1 MGMGYNHEAI
11 YVAVYNLRRFMT
23 DKFDCIIIGAGPSGI
38 ACAYTLAKAGLN
50 VIVFERGEYPGSK
63 NVSGGVLYSTVLN
76 KLIPN
81 FWQEAPVERH
91 VTKRRYSILSE
102 NSEMAVELSFNR
114 FNEPPYNNSF
124 TVLRSKFD
132 QWFAKKA
139 EDAGALILAET
150 VVDDFIWENGKVVG
164 VKARREGGDIYADVV
179 VCAEGAN
186 SLLAEKAGLKKKPT
200 DHQMITAAKEVI
212 ILPKEV
218 IEDRFNLSG
227 DEGVVMEF
235 FGDAVKDMIGSGFIY
250 TNKDSLS
257 VGVGCPISVMKKSNM
272 RPNDL
277 LDAFKSHPMIKK
289 FLRGGRTEELSAKMI
304 PEPGYKNL
312 PQFVTNGLLIVGD
325 AAGLVN
331 PSLYREGSNMAMASG
346 VMAAETIIEA
356 KEKGDFS
363 EAGLAGYGRRLRE
376 SFVMQDLQRY
386 GDAPEKVSAM
396 PQLFKEYPDAI
407 LKMVEGYFTISDIAK
422 EEIQKQA
429 WDGFKD
435 KVSVWRFLWD
445 VYKMRRGIL

>member
-1 MGMGYNHEAI
+1 
-11 YVAVYNLRRFMT
+11 MT

-38 ACAYTLAKAGLN
+38 ACAYKLAKAGLN
-50 VIVFERGEYPGSK
+50 IVVFERGEYPGSK

-76 KLIPN
+76 KLIPE
-81 FWQEAPVERH
+81 FWKEAPVERH
-91 VTKRRYSILSE
+91 VTKRRYSILSKD
-102 NSEMAVELSFNR
+102 SDIALELTFDSFN
-114 FNEPPYNNSF
+114 NPPYNNSF

-139 EDAGALILAET
+139 EDAGAIILTET
-150 VVDDFIWENGKVVG
+150 VVDDFIWKDGKIAG
-164 VKARREGGDIYADVV
+164 VRARREGGDVFADVI

-186 SLLAEKAGLKKKPT
+186 SLLAEKAGLKKKST
-200 DHQMITAAKEVI
+200 DHQMISAAKEI
-212 ILPKEV
+212 ISLPREV

-235 FGDAVKDMIGSGFIY
+235 FGDAVKGMIGSGFIY

-257 VGVGCPISVMKKSNM
+257 VGIGCPISVMKENNM

-277 LDAFKSHPMIKK
+277 LDAFKAHPMVRK
-289 FLRGGRTEELSAKMI
+289 FLRGGKTEELSAKMI

-312 PQFVTNGLLIVGD
+312 PKFIANGLLIVGD

-346 VMAAETIIEA
+346 VIAGEAILEA

-363 EAGLAGYGRRLRE
+363 EATLNSYVNRLND
-376 SFVMQDLQRY
+376 SFVMNDLKRY
-386 GDAPEKVSAM
+386 GNAPERLSKM
-396 PQLFKEYPDAI
+396 PQLFKEYPEAI
-407 LKMVEGYFTISDIAK
+407 LKMAEGYFTVSDLPK
-422 EEIQKQA
+422 GEIQQSARK
-429 WDGFKD
+429 DFKD
-435 KVSVWRFLWD
+435 KISIWKFLWD
-445 VYKMRRGIL
+445 IYRMKRGIL

>member
-1 MGMGYNHEAI
+1 
-11 YVAVYNLRRFMT
+11 MT

-38 ACAYTLAKAGLN
+38 ACAYKLAKAGLN
-50 VIVFERGEYPGSK
+50 IVVFERGEYPGSK

-76 KLIPN
+76 KLIPE
-81 FWQEAPVERH
+81 FWKEAPVERH
-91 VTKRRYSILSE
+91 VTKRRYSILSKD
-102 NSEMAVELSFNR
+102 SEMAMELTFDSFN
-114 FNEPPYNNSF
+114 NPPYNNSF
-124 TVLRSKFD
+124 TVLRAKFD

-139 EDAGALILAET
+139 EDAGAIILTET
-150 VVDDFIWENGKVVG
+150 VVDDFIWKDGKIIG
-164 VKARREGGDIYADVV
+164 VRARRDGGDVFADVI

-200 DHQMITAAKEVI
+200 DHQMISAAKEVI
-212 ILPKEV
+212 SLPREV

-227 DEGVVMEF
+227 DEGIVMEF
-235 FGDAVKDMIGSGFIY
+235 FGDAVKGMIGSGFIY

-257 VGVGCPISVMKKSNM
+257 VGIGCPISVMKENNM

-277 LDAFKSHPMIKK
+277 LDAFKAHPMVRK
-289 FLRGGRTEELSAKMI
+289 FLRGGKTEELSAKMI

-312 PQFVTNGLLIVGD
+312 PKFVANGLLIVGD

-346 VMAAETIIEA
+346 VMAAEAILEA
-356 KEKGDFS
+356 KGKGNFS
-363 EAGLAGYGRRLRE
+363 EATLNSYVNRLND
-376 SFVMQDLQRY
+376 SFVMNDLKRY

-407 LKMVEGYFTISDIAK
+407 LKMAEGYFTVSELSK
-422 EEIQKQA
+422 REIQQFARKN
-429 WDGFKD
+429 FKD
-435 KVSVWRFLWD
+435 KISIWKFLWD
-445 VYKMRRGIL
+445 MYKAKGAIL

>member
-1 MGMGYNHEAI
+1 MSFFTKPS
-11 YVAVYNLRRFMT
+11 LMT

-38 ACAYTLAKAGLN
+38 ACAYKLAKAGLN
-50 VIVFERGEYPGSK
+50 IVVFERGEYPGSK

-76 KLIPN
+76 KLIPE
-81 FWQEAPVERH
+81 FWKEAPVERH
-91 VTKRRYSILSE
+91 VTKRRYSILSKD
-102 NSEMAVELSFNR
+102 SEMAMELTFDSFN
-114 FNEPPYNNSF
+114 NPPYNNSF
-124 TVLRSKFD
+124 TVLRAKFD

-139 EDAGALILAET
+139 EDAGAIILTET
-150 VVDDFIWENGKVVG
+150 VVDDFIWKDGKIIG
-164 VKARREGGDIYADVV
+164 VRARRDGGDVFADVI

-200 DHQMITAAKEVI
+200 DHQMISAAKEVI
-212 ILPKEV
+212 SLPREV

-227 DEGVVMEF
+227 DEGIVMEF
-235 FGDAVKDMIGSGFIY
+235 FGDAVKGMIGSGFIY

-257 VGVGCPISVMKKSNM
+257 VGIGCPISVMKENNM

-277 LDAFKSHPMIKK
+277 LDAFKAHPMVRKL
-289 FLRGGRTEELSAKMI
+289 LRGGKTEELSAKMI

-312 PQFVTNGLLIVGD
+312 PKFAAAGLLIVGD

-346 VMAAETIIEA
+346 VMAAEAILEV
-356 KEKGDFS
+356 KERGDFS
-363 EAGLAGYGRRLRE
+363 EAGLSGYVKRLNE
-376 SFVMQDLQRY
+376 SFVMNDLKRY

-407 LKMVEGYFTISDIAK
+407 LKMAEGYFTVSELSK
-422 EEIQKQA
+422 REIQQFARKN
-429 WDGFKD
+429 FKD
-435 KVSVWRFLWD
+435 KISIWKFLWD
-445 VYKMRRGIL
+445 MYKAKGAIL